1 MIFIVFVFRNIP
13 QIFQL
18 IRERTFEILYSDIQ
32 KIYQRI
38 PLKNSIKRGPPYI
51 YLSVIPIISKKISPP
66 SSLRSHFTLSKIPS
80 ESTSE
85 KDHVYRNNRFNV
97 PSHRDYRLAIIIP
110 SFPSQYIQALVSQL
124 DLVIIG
130 TL

>member
-32 KIYQRI
+32 KISED
-38 PLKNSIKRGPPYI
+38 PFKNSIKRGPPYI